1 MNAQWP
7 ADWSER
13 VSGKSCEMCEHD
25 QQDEDEYGIRIY
37 SSELVN
43 AVLQRAKIQRG
54 YTLVIWRGR
63 HVVEPYELSDSEAA
77 RYWLDVLKVAKA
89 LATHYQPLK
98 MNYETLG
105 NTVPHLHTHLV
116 PRFTSDPAPG
126 RPFPLL
132 PQSGSEERI
141 DSDTLT
147 RDAMKLKAILARV
160 TKAQ

>member
-25 QQDEDEYGIRIY
+25 QQDEAEYGIRIY
-37 SSELVN
+37 SSELGN

-63 HVVEPYELSDSEAA
+63 HVVEPFELSDDETTT
-77 RYWLDVLKVAKA
+77 YWLDVLKVAKA
-89 LATHYQPLK
+89 ISAYFKPIK

-105 NTVPHLHTHLV
+105 NTVPHLHTHLI
-116 PRFTSDPAPG
+116 PRYREDPAPG

-132 PQSGSEERI
+132 PQNGNEMPINDRVLRA
-141 DSDTLT
+141 DSF
-147 RDAMKLKAILARV
+147 AIRALLRE
-160 TKAQ
+160 